1 MTRIFL
7 IRHAEA
13 EGNLYRRAQGQYDSN
28 ITSLGR
34 AQISALAERF
44 RDVPLDALWVSDLH
58 RTQSTASAIRKY
70 HPDLQPNLTPRL
82 REIDV
87 GVWEDVA
94 WGNIAAEYPCEM
106 VLFTHDPARWS
117 VPGGEPYEA
126 LYTRMRDVMLEL
138 GNTYPDQTVAVV
150 SHGLAIRCL
159 LCHILGITSEK
170 FDSLP
175 YGDNSSVS
183 LITAENGDLHV
194 EWYNDASHL
203 DRAGLSTF
211 ARQTWRMQEQKRVPV
226 RDIYTRY
233 EPLDPG
239 AEGAYYTQVYAD
251 TWQASH
257 GSLQGFV
264 PSVYLASAKACVRRD
279 PRCLMKLYMGDE
291 AAGVIQLDPDRGAE
305 EGAGWISLLYV
316 DPRFRGRRLGIQLVG
331 HAVSYFR
338 RAGRTVLR
346 LHTAD
351 DNKNA
356 LGFYEHNGFRSLETV
371 AGAAGQLHLMEAD
384 ISPRILTPE
393 EI

>member
-1 MTRIFL
+1 MTRIYL

-13 EGNLYRRAQGQYDSN
+13 EGNLYRRSQGQYDSN
-28 ITSLGR
+28 ITQLGR

-44 RDVPLDALWVSDLH
+44 RDIPLDALWVSDLH
-58 RTQSTASAIRKY
+58 RTQSTAAAIRKY
-70 HPDLQPNLTPRL
+70 HPDLTPHLTPRL

-94 WGNIAAEYPCEM
+94 WGNIAAEYPREM
-106 VLFTHDPARWS
+106 ELFTHDPARWS

-126 LYTRMRDVMLEL
+126 LYARMRDMMLEL
-138 GNTYPDQTVAVV
+138 GDTYPEGTVAVV

-159 LCHILGITSEK
+159 LCHIRGIPSAE

-183 LITAENGDLHV
+183 LITVEDGHMAV

-203 DRAGLSTF
+203 EQAGLSTF
-211 ARQTWRMQEQKRVPV
+211 ARQTWRQKEQKRIPV
-226 RDIYTRY
+226 RDIYTRW

-239 AEGAYYTQVYAD
+239 TEGDYYSRIYAD
-251 TWQASH
+251 TWRESH
-257 GSLQGFV
+257 GSLKGYV
-264 PSVYLASAKACVRRD
+264 PAVYLASAKACVRRD
-279 PRCLMKLYMGDE
+279 PRCLMKLYMGNE
-291 AAGVIQLDPDRGAE
+291 PAGVIQLDPDRGAE
-305 EGAGWISLLYV
+305 DEAGWISLLYV

-331 HAVSYFR
+331 HAVSFFR
-338 RAGRTVLR
+338 RAGRTALR

-356 LGFYEHNGFRSLETV
+356 LGFYEHNGFRSLDTVDGV
-371 AGAAGQLHLMEAD
+371 AGKLHLMEAD